1 LVSGK
6 DRSAILGNKSSNVRS
21 LSVER
26 INQPTPTSADVKRF
40 TKESI

>member
-1 LVSGK
+1 LP
-6 DRSAILGNKSSNVRS
+6 AIPGNKSKNFLS